1 MIPISLSAIALPDT
15 DLLPCILSSSLGIWP
30 NLARPSAFICRVPR
44 TLDCGY
50 SVFVRHLTT
59 FYDLTSLLMTMISW
73 QVSCSNHATTFN
85 RSALRQLHFRVAIGP
100 ALADHGKFCCSDN
113 ARLLSRVLACSLALI
128 AGNSPHEALKPR
140 VAHST

>member
-59 FYDLTSLLMTMISW
+59 FYDFTSLLMTMISW
-73 QVSCSNHATTFN
+73 QVSDSNHATTLN
-85 RSALRQLHFRVAIGP
+85 CSALRQLHFRVAIGP
-100 ALADHGKFCCSDN
+100 AFADHGKFCCSDN
-113 ARLLSRVLACSLALI
+113 ARLPSRASVSACSLALI

-140 VAHST
+140 GT